1 MKKQILI
8 LAALIPIMFF
18 SCIKKD
24 VIKKNESLSIIGEVK
39 RSTTG
44 SQVVYKI
51 PVADYRH
58 TVSSSSN
65 NSWKTYLLPD

>member
-8 LAALIPIMFF
+8 LAAIIPIMFF

-24 VIKKNESLSIIGEVK
+24 DIKKNGAFSIIGENK
-39 RSTTG
+39 RSTIG

-51 PVADYRH
+51 PVADYSL
-58 TVSSSSN
+58 TLSTSSN
-65 NSWKTYLLPD
+65 NFWKTYLLPD